1 MSHSMLTS
9 TTEMKEI
16 IFVFVDMRLQDLTA
30 SHRQFVHLKGLL
42 FKRISIMIAQ
52 KDFKSAKEH

>member
-1 MSHSMLTS
+1 MLTS

-30 SHRQFVHLKGLL
+30 CHDQILHQNHVVI
-42 FKRISIMIAQ
+42 KRIATEIA
-52 KDFKSAKEH
+52 